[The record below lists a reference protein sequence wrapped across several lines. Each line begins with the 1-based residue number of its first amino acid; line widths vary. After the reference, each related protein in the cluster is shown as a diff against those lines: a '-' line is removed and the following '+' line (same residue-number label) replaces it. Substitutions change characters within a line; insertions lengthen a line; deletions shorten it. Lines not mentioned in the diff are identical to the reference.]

1 MRQTIDDNR
10 EDWTDLTRRLEE
22 YKSSIENQIDLVKKY
37 PLADGAAVDE
47 AFSRPLNR
55 YVEYVK
61 WPHPLQCVDHSRLL
75 EEFQSTVNN
84 QMHKRRRSGLASWT
98 EIRKMKIDAGL
109 TRKFN
114 QDLEDRHR
122 GLMVRACPS
131 YS

>member
-10 EDWTDLTRRLEE
+10 EEWTDLTRRLGE
-22 YKSSIENQIDLVKKY
+22 YKSSIENQIELVKKY
-37 PLADGAAVDE
+37 PLTDGAVVDE

-61 WPHPLQCVDHSRLL
+61 LPHPLQCVDRSRLL
-75 EEFQSTVNN
+75 EEFQSTVDK
-84 QMHKRRRSGLASWT
+84 QMNKRSRSGLAAWT
-98 EIRKMKIDAGL
+98 KIRKVKIAAGL
-109 TRKFN
+109 IRKFN

-122 GLMVRACPS
+122 QLMVRACLS